1 MKNREKR
8 EKKKKEK
15 IETKSIRATVTEK
28 EKMYRNLILDTREKL
43 K

>member
-1 MKNREKR
+1 MKKREKR
-8 EKKKKEK
+8 EKKKEK

-28 EKMYRNLILDTREKL
+28 ERMYRNLILDTREKL